1 MLMVC
6 GLPPPLPNVAV
17 FPGVCFSLGA
27 GLFLPWGRKRVV
39 LAEPGRRRWWLH
51 SVKQNGEVL
60 SDLQFFNE
68 GSGLSLDLG
77 RGCLQ
82 LWAVADLACSA
93 LEPSPLVG
101 K

>member
-27 GLFLPWGRKRVV
+27 SLFLPWEERGWCWQSQAEAVV
-39 LAEPGRRRWWLH
+39 AGH
-51 SVKQNGEVL
+51 SMKPNGEVL

-68 GSGLSLDLG
+68 GPGLSLDLG
-77 RGCLQ
+77 RGAYSCGQWLT
-82 LWAVADLACSA
+82 WPAV
-93 LEPSPLVG
+93 PWNPLP
-101 K
+101 

>member
-1 MLMVC
+1 M
-6 GLPPPLPNVAV
+6 AV
-17 FPGVCFSLGA
+17 
-27 GLFLPWGRKRVV
+27 
-39 LAEPGRRRWWLH
+39 H
-51 SVKQNGEVL
+51 SMKQNGEVL

>member
-1 MLMVC
+1 MGKKEGGAGRARQEEV
-6 GLPPPLPNVAV
+6 VAV
-17 FPGVCFSLGA
+17 
-27 GLFLPWGRKRVV
+27 
-39 LAEPGRRRWWLH
+39 H